1 MCFFRYPQKRYR
13 GERERDR
20 KTENHI
26 NKIQDIKPIKL
37 DDFLREVAAAGGL
50 NSTSEAQDILEK
62 IGIKLGE
69 LLVDSQMQ

>member
-13 GERERDR
+13 GERDR

-37 DDFLREVAAAGGL
+37 EDFLQEVAVAGGL
-50 NSTSEAQDILEK
+50 NSTSEARDFLEK
-62 IGIKLGE
+62 HGIKLGE
-69 LLVDSQMQ
+69 LLLDSYMQ

>member
-13 GERERDR
+13 GERDR

-26 NKIQDIKPIKL
+26 NKIQDIKLIKL

-50 NSTSEAQDILEK
+50 NSTSEARVILEK